1 MAKKTVSVENLKKG
15 VVESLIKKLKGKG
28 YTVVQEKLNLVITT
42 KDGKK
47 NIQADIDEVVKKIV
61 AEVK

>member
-1 MAKKTVSVENLKKG
+1 MAKKTVSVENLKKTTI
-15 VVESLIKKLKGKG
+15 ESLIKKLKGKG
-28 YTVVQEKLNLVITT
+28 YTVVQDKKNIVIST

-47 NIQADIDEVVKKIV
+47 NIQADIDDAVNKIV